1 MTASS
6 PHPNQ
11 RWAEA
16 FVCELAAAG
25 LRTVNIAPGSRSTPL
40 TLAFHRHPD
49 VRVHL
54 HLDERSAAFFALGE
68 ALAMDRPAALVC
80 TSGTAA
86 AEFFP
91 AMVEARQAQVPLLVL
106 TADRPHELR
115 HSGAN
120 QTVDQVKLYGD
131 QVLWSVDAALPA
143 EGAPPLALRNLRT
156 LAARAYATAN
166 GLRKG
171 PVHINFP
178 FRKPLE
184 PDELQPAP
192 LEPLASP
199 AVAIERGTLQPDDAL
214 VKELADTLAR
224 HPYGLIV
231 CGPRCPGGDFPAAV
245 AALAEAS
252 GYPILADPLS
262 GMRFGPQVAGG
273 VIGGYDGVLA
283 SGGWQGA
290 GGELEVVVRFG
301 GVPTSK
307 HLNAYL
313 EASAPA
319 HHILVRES
327 GVWADD
333 SHRVNRFMQVNEAA
347 LCRRVAGMLA
357 GRQKPSFL
365 KKLGF
370 WTTAESLCWQ
380 ATDAY
385 LAEHFFDGA
394 AVATTVEVIAGAL
407 AGDDNTAGGNL
418 VIGNSLPVR
427 HLDQFARPR
436 RARIRVFG
444 NRGASGIDGVTSAA
458 LGVAAAT
465 GQPTVLV
472 IGDVSFVHDLNGLL
486 AVGRLG
492 LDNLVIV
499 LLNNGGGGI
508 FRRLPIAAH
517 EPPFEELFFTPHAL
531 AFEHAARF
539 YGLAYQRADDRDAL
553 AAHLQAALRQARPAI
568 IEVRTD
574 SVTDLAHQR
583 AAIESVKRRIERGLS
598 GLG

>member
-1 MTASS
+1 MTASL

-25 LRTVNIAPGSRSTPL
+25 LRAVNIAPGSRSTPL
-40 TLAFHRHPD
+40 TLAFHRHPE
-49 VRVHL
+49 VRVRL

-68 ALAMDRPAALVC
+68 ALATDRPAALVC

-91 AMVEARQAQVPLLVL
+91 AIIEAIQSQVPLLVL

-143 EGAPPLALRNLRT
+143 DDAPPLALRNLRA

-171 PVHINFP
+171 HVHINFP

-184 PDELQPAP
+184 PDAPQSAP
-192 LEPLASP
+192 LVPPVSP
-199 AVAIERGTLQPDDAL
+199 AVVMERGTLQPGDDQVA
-214 VKELADTLAR
+214 ELADLLPR
-224 HPYGLIV
+224 YPRGLIV
-231 CGPRCPGGDFPAAV
+231 CGPRCPGGDFPRAV
-245 AALAEAS
+245 AALAQAA

-262 GMRFGPQVAGG
+262 GVRFGPQVAEAT
-273 VIGGYDGVLA
+273 VIGGYDSVLA
-283 SGGWQGA
+283 SGKGRVARGEWQ
-290 GGELEVVVRFG
+290 VVVRFG
-301 GVPTSK
+301 AVPTSK
-307 HLNAYL
+307 HLNAFL

-333 SHRVNRFMQVNEAA
+333 SHRINRFVQVNEAA
-347 LCRRVAGMLA
+347 LCRRVARVLA
-357 GRQKPSFL
+357 RAQKSGFL
-365 KKLGF
+365 EKPDF
-370 WTTAESLCWQ
+370 FAAAESLCWQ

-394 AVATTVEVIAGAL
+394 AVATAVDVMADAL
-407 AGDDNTAGGNL
+407 PEGGNL

-436 RARIRVFG
+436 RAPIRVFG
-444 NRGASGIDGVTSAA
+444 NRGASGIDGVTSTA

-465 GQPTVLV
+465 GRPTLL
-472 IGDVSFVHDLNGLL
+472 ITGDVSFIHDLNGLL

-492 LDNLVIV
+492 VENLVIV
-499 LLNNGGGGI
+499 LINNGGGGI
-508 FRRLPIAAH
+508 FRRLPIAGH
-517 EPPFEELFFTPHAL
+517 EPPFEELFFTPHEL

-539 YGLAYQRADDRDAL
+539 YGLAYARTDDRVTL
-553 AAHLQAALRQARPAI
+553 AARLQVALHEREPVI

-574 SVTDLAHQR
+574 SITDLAHQR
-583 AAIESVKRRIERGLS
+583 AVIESVKRTIERGLS